1 MRAGLDARLRKLE
14 AAVQERNGA
23 NACRVCGLRH
33 VKPVTIALLR
43 GALRVAGGND
53 GGMAGERLC
62 LCSCCT
68 SDPRD
73 GWFARQSHGLDGD
86 AA

>member
-14 AAVQERNGA
+14 VAVRGRGGA
-23 NACRVCGLRH
+23 NACRACGLRH
-33 VKPVTIALLR
+33 VRPMTMALLR
-43 GALRVAGGND
+43 GVLRVAGGTD
-53 GGMAGERLC
+53 GDVAGEPLC
-62 LCSCCT
+62 LCACCT

-73 GWFARQSHGLDGD
+73 GWFARQSHGMAVD